1 MLASGSCAEL
11 HCRHPRLLAT
21 VCAHAPVPGI
31 CKNAGVLFLFLAFSR
46 HPWKAETF
54 DSPTHRMTAS
64 PSRTPKRTNTQW
76 LPLLCLLSGGALLGI
91 STNLA
96 KVAGEMQLSPLAFL
110 CWSTLGAAGLLL
122 ALAAWRGALPPVSTR
137 ALEYY
142 AVSALVGVAG
152 SNLIFFSAVPHVG
165 AGFVALIISLPPLL
179 TYVGALSLRMEPFRA
194 LRALGV
200 VAALAGAGVLAAR
213 KLAAPD
219 ADAFWILLALVG
231 PVLLAIGNLY
241 RTLRWPRGVS
251 ADALAP
257 GTLVAAALMLLA
269 TGALPGFTLAVPMDR
284 WQPFALMA
292 LQSVVYAGMFLLLFV
307 LQKTG
312 GPVLLSLLGAVGAV
326 VGVPV
331 AIFLQGE
338 APPGGLWLGAGLIA
352 AGVALVSF
360 GKNPSRPPLSAGSS
374 DPDSE

>member
-1 MLASGSCAEL
+1 M
-11 HCRHPRLLAT
+11 
-21 VCAHAPVPGI
+21 AP
-31 CKNAGVLFLFLAFSR
+31 S
-46 HPWKAETF
+46 
-54 DSPTHRMTAS
+54 SPPS
-64 PSRTPKRTNTQW
+64 PSRRTAAAAPW
-76 LPLLCLLSGGALLGI
+76 LALLCLLGGGALLGI

-96 KVAGEMQLSPLAFL
+96 KLAGTLGLSPLAFL
-110 CWSTLGAAGLLL
+110 CWSCMGSAALLM
-122 ALAAWRGALPPVSTR
+122 ALAAWRGALPPVSART
-137 ALEYY
+137 LEYY
-142 AVSALVGVAG
+142 AVSALVGVVL

-179 TYVGALSLRMEPFRA
+179 TYVGALALRMERFQA

-213 KLAAPD
+213 KLSAPN
-219 ADAFWILLALVG
+219 ADAFWTLLALLG

-241 RTLRWPRGVS
+241 RTLRWPQGVS

-257 GTLVAAALMLLA
+257 GTLVAASLMLLA
-269 TGALPGFTLAVPMDR
+269 AGALPGFSLAVPLGQ
-284 WQPFALMA
+284 WQPLVLLAVQA
-292 LQSVVYAGMFLLLFV
+292 VVYAGMFLLLFM

-331 AIFLQGE
+331 AVFLQGE

-352 AGVALVSF
+352 AGVALVSL
-360 GKNPSRPPLSAGSS
+360 GRTPAARTPS
-374 DPDSE
+374 PD